1 MDAADRAVMNPEDV
15 AALVAGSS
23 FAERLD
29 RGAPLIVAAGSPARV
44 EFATP
49 AALALFGV
57 ETLGALDA
65 KFGPQAV
72 VDESFGVTDV
82 FVAMPVAEIEPR
94 RLAHFGGEDEAAAL
108 AA

>member
-1 MDAADRAVMNPEDV
+1 MGLPK
-15 AALVAGSS
+15 
-23 FAERLD
+23 
-29 RGAPLIVAAGSPARV
+29 
-44 EFATP
+44 
-49 AALALFGV
+49 
-57 ETLGALDA
+57 TLGALDA